1 MSSVQGDSPLPT
13 LSNRGGPGGSAGSML
28 DFGPL
33 DGPLASMSEQ
43 RPGSKG
49 STRSRP
55 GSRERRRA
63 GSRASSRGSDSGRP
77 GSREGRPGSR
87 GSDGSERKA
96 AGSRSGSRPGSRE
109 SRGSRGGGGSRPSS
123 RERAGGGSRPTS
135 RGSDGGDGSR
145 RSRRQLSGEAKDARG
160 SSPTFAGQGSR
171 GSRGSRRE
179 QSSQSKREQSSQRVR
194 TSNTS
199 RSRRSRAPTPATKEA
214 FFGAAGRQ
222 QFFELFSS
230 IHTTDTSEAEAPD
243 SARHIYL
250 AATAHTA
257 ETRKL
262 VVLVEDGASGRIEVD
277 VDRFGLVADLL
288 LAAKTALGLQV
299 TGRTD

>member
-28 DFGPL
+28 DFGRL
-33 DGPLASMSEQ
+33 DGPLASMSER

-87 GSDGSERKA
+87 GFDGSERKA

-145 RSRRQLSGEAKDARG
+145 RSRRQLSGEAKDARA
-160 SSPTFAGQGSR
+160 SSPTFAGQ

>member
-33 DGPLASMSEQ
+33 DGPLASMSER

-145 RSRRQLSGEAKDARG
+145 RSRRQLSGEAKDARA

-171 GSRGSRRE
+171 GSRRE
-179 QSSQSKREQSSQRVR
+179 QSSQSKQEQSSQRVR